1 MYRKVVKDKTV
12 GQRRKQV
19 RTEKLPEWF
28 TDGGSTEAEVQDDDF
43 EAEKAKLVAEL
54 KEFTEG
60 RAYLS
65 M

>member
-1 MYRKVVKDKTV
+1 MCKVV
-12 GQRRKQV
+12 GQRRKSV

-28 TDGGSTEAEVQDDDF
+28 KGEQSSQDDDF

-54 KEFTEG
+54 KAFTKG
-60 RAYLS
+60 KTYLS